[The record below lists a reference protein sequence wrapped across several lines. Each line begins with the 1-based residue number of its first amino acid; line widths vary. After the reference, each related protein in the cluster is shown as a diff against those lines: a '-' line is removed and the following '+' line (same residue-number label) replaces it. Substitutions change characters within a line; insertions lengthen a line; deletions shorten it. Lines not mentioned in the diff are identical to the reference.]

1 MIRTL
6 TNPDNL
12 LAAFVAFVV
21 FATLVTLSSTLAVH
35 AEESSAFV
43 ERNHSLNAHAFRK

>member
-1 MIRTL
+1 MTAIKHA
-6 TNPDNL
+6 L
-12 LAAFVAFVV
+12 LA

-43 ERNHSLNAHAFRK
+43 ERNHSFNAHAFRE